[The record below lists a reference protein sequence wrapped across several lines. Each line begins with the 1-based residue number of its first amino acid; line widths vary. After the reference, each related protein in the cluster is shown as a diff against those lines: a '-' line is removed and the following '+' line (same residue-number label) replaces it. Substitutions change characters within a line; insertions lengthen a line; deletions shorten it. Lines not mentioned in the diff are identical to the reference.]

1 MKRIYMVNSFKGGVG
16 KSLVCMGLL
25 DYLRQLGEDCLLVDT
40 DTSNPDVYKA
50 YTNVIPCEMVDLDAG
65 DGWIDLINLCDLEEH
80 RQRTVVINGAARSNE
95 GVSKFGDTL
104 KGILP
109 DLKRELVTFWVV
121 NTQRD
126 CVELLKDYMQVMGG
140 LPLHVIRN
148 GYFGG
153 EDKFEI
159 YNNSA
164 LRKSVEKNGGK
175 SLTISELAGR
185 VSSVLYSDRKSIET
199 ALTEMPL
206 GNRAELLRWRR
217 DCKAMFDK
225 ALK

>member
-1 MKRIYMVNSFKGGVG
+1 MKQIHMINSFKGGVG

-25 DYLRQLGEDCLLVDT
+25 DYLRQLGDDCLLVDT

-50 YTNVIPCEMVDLDAG
+50 YVNVLPCEMVDLDSG

-80 RQRTVVINGAARSNE
+80 RQRTIVVNGAARSNE

-104 KGILP
+104 RGILP
-109 DLKRELVTFWVV
+109 ELKRELVTFWVI

-126 CVELLKDYMQVMGG
+126 CVELLKDYVQVMGG

-164 LRKSVEKNGGK
+164 LRKSVEKGGGK

-185 VSSVLYSDRKSIET
+185 VSSVLYSDRKAIEI
-199 ALTEMPL
+199 ALAEMPL

-217 DCKAMFDK
+217 DCKAIFDK